1 MHITDPPA
9 ELSPELTM
17 LGTSEYPIYLYRG
30 DAESAIFEGG
40 VAAMGPVLRQ
50 QIEEAGMD
58 AAAVR
63 QLVVT
68 HGHPDHVMAVPMFR
82 ELFPNVSVSASA
94 GAAATL
100 SNEKA
105 MGFFSKI
112 DQALTGALL
121 QSGAIEVHQR
131 PEPVTDT
138 EIAIDR
144 ILAEGDAVQVG
155 GARFDVLE
163 TPGHS
168 DCSLSFHDP
177 AAGILIV
184 ADATGYYLPDHNEWW
199 PMYFASYASFVD
211 SMTRLAS
218 LDAEMLCLSHNAAIR
233 GAAEIEEYFRGAIA
247 SAEAY
252 HRRIVEDTRAGKSAP
267 ELATQLGAEIYE
279 LAPLLPLD
287 FFEKNCALLV
297 NNSLAH
303 EGMDGQE

>member
-1 MHITDPPA
+1 MYITNPPV

-40 VAAMGPVLRQ
+40 VGAMGPVLRQ
-50 QIEEAGMD
+50 QIEDVGVD
-58 AAAVR
+58 AALVR

-105 MGFFSKI
+105 LGFFSKI

-121 QSGAIEVHQR
+121 QCASIEAHQR
-131 PEPVTDT
+131 PEPMTDT
-138 EIAIDR
+138 AIAIDR
-144 ILAEGDAVQVG
+144 ILVEGAAVEVG
-155 GARFDVLE
+155 RARFEVLE

-168 DCSLSFHDP
+168 DCSLSFHDA

-184 ADATGYYLPDHNEWW
+184 ADATSKP
-199 PMYFASYASFVD
+199 
-211 SMTRLAS
+211 TR
-218 LDAEMLCLSHNAAIR
+218 
-233 GAAEIEEYFRGAIA
+233 
-247 SAEAY
+247 
-252 HRRIVEDTRAGKSAP
+252 RR
-267 ELATQLGAEIYE
+267 
-279 LAPLLPLD
+279 PLTSV
-287 FFEKNCALLV
+287 ALLL
-297 NNSLAH
+297 S
-303 EGMDGQE
+303 